1 MAPPLI
7 GITTYGPDAEGR
19 KLEEVY
25 LPRCYVD
32 AVADAGG
39 LPVLLPPSAAALDET
54 LSRLDGVIIAGGGD
68 LDPGA
73 YDGPPHETVYMVNGE
88 RDRHELAVA
97 DHALRRPE
105 LAVLGICRGMQVMNV
120 ARGGDLDAHLPEV
133 YGDAVTHR
141 LPPRDP
147 VLHDVRLESGSTL
160 ARIYREQEFPVC
172 SWHHQCVRKLGEG
185 LVPVARASDGVIE
198 ALVHSDH
205 PWALGVQWHPEM
217 QVADDPLQ
225 RRIFEALVEAAR
237 RA

>member
-1 MAPPLI
+1 MPPPLI

-25 LPRCYVD
+25 LPRGYVA

-39 LPVLLPPSAAALDET
+39 LPVLLPPSRASLDET

-73 YDGPPHETVYMVNGE
+73 YGGPTHESVYMVNGE

-97 DHALRRPE
+97 DYAMRRPE
-105 LAVLGICRGMQVMNV
+105 LPVLGICRGMQVMNV
-120 ARGGDLDAHLPEV
+120 ALGGDLDAHLPDV

-141 LPPRDP
+141 LLPRDP
-147 VLHDVRLESGSTL
+147 VFHDVRLESGSAL
-160 ARIYREQEFPVC
+160 ARIYRELEFPVC
-172 SWHHQCVRKLGEG
+172 SWHHQCVRKLGQG
-185 LVPVARASDGVIE
+185 LLPVARAVDGVIE
-198 ALVHSDH
+198 ALVHTDH
-205 PWALGVQWHPEM
+205 PFALGVQWHPEM
-217 QVADDPLQ
+217 QVADDALQ